1 MTYAP
6 GSWQEKLRVRN
17 MSENH
22 QNGKTRVF
30 VPWLVSLIIVI
41 VLIVLGFVYRKA
53 TISTFEGIARRNEIL
68 STMRINLLKAIEAEK
83 SAILP
88 ETEEASQSF
97 ADQARA
103 ATDSVEKGRREI
115 EAIINEER
123 MPKEMRL
130 MEEFDLCWMEFQ
142 RLDQM
147 LLALAVQDTNVKAT
161 RLSSTKAAEVLRRFE
176 EHLTHL
182 IQANSNGAESN
193 QVLELSYAALVAGL
207 KIHSLHTI
215 HIPEPTDEQ
224 MDAIEKQMKSYDQVV
239 RTSLNSLSRLVA
251 ESGQDDL
258 KQAVKAYDEF
268 MRLTDEV
275 IRLSRMN
282 TNIKSLELS
291 LGRKRMVSA
300 QCEEVL
306 TALQEAVR
314 SRTPKVTWGRDYLPA
329 PITPSGDRSES
340 KP

>member
-1 MTYAP
+1 MA
-6 GSWQEKLRVRN
+6 GKLRVRN
-17 MSENH
+17 MTEQH
-22 QNGKTRVF
+22 QNAKTRVF

-41 VLIVLGFVYRKA
+41 VLIVLGLVYRKA
-53 TISTFEGIARRNEIL
+53 TISTFDSIARRNETL

-83 SAILP
+83 SAILA

-103 ATDSVEKGRREI
+103 AADAVEKGRREI
-115 EAIINEER
+115 EVIINEQR
-123 MPKEMRL
+123 IAKEMRL
-130 MEEFDLCWMEFQ
+130 MEEFDACWIEFQ
-142 RLDQM
+142 RLDRM

-161 RLSSTKAAEVLRRFE
+161 RLSSTKAAEALRHFD

-182 IQANSNGAESN
+182 IQASSKGAESN
-193 QVLELSYAALVAGL
+193 QVAKLSYAALVAGL
-207 KIHSLHTI
+207 KTYSLHTI
-215 HIPEPTDEQ
+215 HIPEPNDEQ
-224 MDAIEKQMKSYDQVV
+224 MDAIEKQMKSHDQVV
-239 RTSLNSLSRLVA
+239 KTSLNSLSGLVA

-268 MRLTDEV
+268 MQLTEEV

-291 LGRKRMVSA
+291 LGKKRMVSA

-329 PITPSGDRSES
+329 PIAPSGDRSES